1 MFCLLPDL
9 TVSAQ
14 VQDSTVLQKTA
25 VDLRIPSEDKIKKY
39 KDDKHFNYEDSRQ
52 REYPE
57 WLLKIFD
64 WFGDKMGWTLNK
76 VFSREFSLFIFST
89 LFVILIIAIIMR
101 VQDVSLRNIFGR
113 RKLETD
119 ELDIYAE
126 DVNKMD
132 FETLISDSIKARN
145 YRMAVRFLYLKTL
158 KAMSDNHLIDWSPN
172 KTNYSYLNEIKSVT
186 VRNKFIE
193 STRIFDFVW
202 YGEFVLDDKSF
213 DEAHNFFKELNR
225 SIINER

>member
-1 MFCLLPDL
+1 LPDL